1 MSKKKLLEESTVRKF
16 MKFANLGHLAE
27 SFVDEAM
34 YEDDMEADELPPEAG
49 EEPEM
54 MDMEEPME
62 EPEAGNEELLARVV
76 QAVAD
81 ELGVEAEVEGAG
93 AEEAGVDMEEPEMEE
108 PEMDMEEEPEEIME
122 MDHEK
127 HEEGMG
133 RKKGYDDE
141 VMEEDE
147 EIMEVIDEEA
157 VIEEVM
163 KRVIKRVAAKK

>member
-1 MSKKKLLEESTVRKF
+1 
-16 MKFANLGHLAE
+16 
-27 SFVDEAM
+27 
-34 YEDDMEADELPPEAG
+34 
-49 EEPEM
+49 
-54 MDMEEPME
+54 
-62 EPEAGNEELLARVV
+62 
-76 QAVAD
+76 
-81 ELGVEAEVEGAG
+81 
-93 AEEAGVDMEEPEMEE
+93 
-108 PEMDMEEEPEEIME
+108 ME

>member
-54 MDMEEPME
+54 DMEEPME

-93 AEEAGVDMEEPEMEE
+93 AEEPEMEPEMEEPEMEPEMEEPEMEE
-108 PEMDMEEEPEEIME
+108 PEEEIME
-122 MDHEK
+122 MDHAK
-127 HEEGMG
+127 HE
-133 RKKGYDDE
+133 DDE
-141 VMEEDE
+141 DAD
-147 EIMEVIDEEA
+147 IMEVIDEEE

-163 KRVIKRVAAKK
+163 RRVIARVAAKK